1 MTTIFK
7 KIIDKQLPANIVYED
22 DNYLAFDDIDPK
34 APVHILIIP
43 KKELESFHLIW
54 QQDLKVIHGLFDVA
68 YKIIKEK
75 KLDGC
80 QLHMNSWKKYGQVVM
95 HIHLHLISWEKPK
108 DCI

>member
-7 KIIDKQLPANIVYED
+7 KIINKEIPASIVYED
-22 DNYLAFDDIDPK
+22 ENYLAFDDINPQ

-43 KKELESFHLIW
+43 KKELESFHLIEKE
-54 QQDLKVIHGLFDVA
+54 DLKIMHWLLDVA

-75 KLDGC
+75 KLDWC

-95 HIHLHLISWEKPK
+95 HIHLHLLSGEKPK